1 MTALHKIGAM
11 LRTYR
16 KRQGLTGSELA
27 QRSGIHRNT
36 LSALE
41 NGHGNVELNTLLAVC
56 EQLGLDLSL
65 IPSQVAAYVRGDVA
79 LPSLPPVRRKAFS
92 RSVSSEAGKDDSTA
106 LASSLQR
113 RIANR
118 LKANTTVETNNL
130 PRTDRILQDPTVMK
144 VERLDERPRVIR
156 ERILN
161 KPLSPTPGITRDAV
175 PTALQR
181 RISARLARSGN
192 QKTKDG
198 K

>member
-1 MTALHKIGAM
+1 MTALHKIGAS

-65 IPSQVAAYVRGDVA
+65 IPSKLATIVEGSVT
-79 LPSLPPVRRKAFS
+79 LPSLPQIQRTTFS
-92 RSVSSEAGKDDSTA
+92 RSVPSEVGKNDSAPT
-106 LASSLQR
+106 SSLQR
-113 RIANR
+113 RIVNR
-118 LKANTTVETNNL
+118 LKANTIGESDRL
-130 PRTDRILQDPTVMK
+130 PGTDKEVRGSPATK
-144 VERLDERPRVIR
+144 VKRLDEQPREIR
-156 ERILN
+156 ERVLN
-161 KPLSPTPGITRDAV
+161 KSLSSTYPVLRDAA

-181 RISARLARSGN
+181 RISARLARSGSR
-192 QKTKDG
+192 KTKDG